1 MVDPYW
7 ARVRGPLEPY
17 ADGLRGELERL
28 GYAPRSAAGHVQLV
42 AHLSRWMI
50 REGLAASALTPAT
63 ADSYFAERR
72 AAGYYNSLT
81 ARSLRP
87 LLDYLRKLG
96 VVAASGPVPAT
107 SPWERLLS
115 RYRDYLLVE
124 RGLATSTVELNVR
137 MVRPFLADHVRADAG
152 QLDLERL
159 SAGEVGAFVVAYS
172 RKRPRSAG
180 RLVTGLRS
188 LLRFLYVNGVIDR
201 PLAEAVPSV
210 PSWSLSGL
218 PKTLSRD
225 QVAALLTSCDR
236 NASTGLRDFAI
247 LLLLV
252 RLGLRAGEVA
262 ALSLDALDWRRGEI
276 TVRGKGNRLDRLPLP
291 GDVGEAIV
299 EYLRYA
305 RPSTAQ
311 GRAVFVWVHAPYRAL
326 SSNAVTTV
334 VTDAGRRAR
343 LGRIGAHRLR
353 HTAATAM
360 LHAGGSLTEI
370 GQVLRHRR
378 VLTTAIYAKV
388 DRRALRL
395 VARPW
400 PGDAA

>member
-1 MVDPYW
+1 
-7 ARVRGPLEPY
+7 
-17 ADGLRGELERL
+17 
-28 GYAPRSAAGHVQLV
+28 
-42 AHLSRWMI
+42 
-50 REGLAASALTPAT
+50 
-63 ADSYFAERR
+63 
-72 AAGYYNSLT
+72 
-81 ARSLRP
+81 
-87 LLDYLRKLG
+87 
-96 VVAASGPVPAT
+96 
-107 SPWERLLS
+107 LLS

-188 LLRFLYVNGVIDR
+188 LLRFLYVDGVIDR

-299 EYLRYA
+299 AYLRYA

-334 VTDAGRRAR
+334 VADAGRRAS

>member
-1 MVDPYW
+1 MVDLYW

-28 GYAPRSAAGHVQLV
+28 GYTPRSAAGHVQLV

-50 REGLAASALTPAT
+50 REDLAASALTPAT
-63 ADSYFAERR
+63 VDAYFAERR

-81 ARSLRP
+81 ARSVRP

-107 SPWERLLS
+107 SPCERVLS

-124 RGLATSTVELNVR
+124 RGSAPSTVELNVR
-137 MVRPFLADHVRADAG
+137 MVRPFLADYVRADAG
-152 QLDLERL
+152 QLDLKRL
-159 SAGEVGAFVVAYS
+159 DAGQVGAFVVAVS
-172 RKRPRSAG
+172 RQRPRSAG

-188 LLRFLYVNGVIDR
+188 LLRFLYVDGVIDR

-218 PKTLSRD
+218 PKALSRD

-236 NASTGLRDFAI
+236 STSTGLRDFAI

-262 ALSLDALDWRRGEI
+262 ALTLDDIHWRQGEL
-276 TVRGKGNRLDRLPLP
+276 TVRGKGHRVDRLPLP
-291 GDVGEAIV
+291 GGVGQAIV
-299 EYLRYA
+299 DYLRRA
-305 RPSTAQ
+305 RPRIAQ
-311 GRAVFVWVHAPYRAL
+311 GRTVFVWVQAPHRAL

-334 VTDAGRRAR
+334 VANAGRRAG
-343 LGRIGAHRLR
+343 LGLIGAHRLR

-360 LHAGGSLTEI
+360 LQAGGSLTEI

-378 VLTTAIYAKV
+378 VLTTAVYAKV
-388 DRRALRL
+388 DQRALRL

-400 PGDAA
+400 PGDAV